1 LDKRQNTSDL
11 QRALFV
17 GYAAAMRIAIALLAL
32 VSFSAGGLAQT
43 KEDDKQRAAPEKLV
57 LQVKSVTKRGDELVA
72 DAEVKKVHRS
82 QAGLKGGEPVRIMY
96 RFQNTNPHFKS
107 IAGDVPLP
115 EVRQGQLYD
124 AYLQKR
130 GAVFIPVAGERSLA
144 PAR

>member
-1 LDKRQNTSDL
+1 M
-11 QRALFV
+11 A
-17 GYAAAMRIAIALLAL
+17 RIAFALIALL
-32 VSFSAGGLAQT
+32 SFGPAAQGQA

-57 LQVKSVTKRGDELVA
+57 LHVKSVTKRGDELVA
-72 DAEVKKVHRS
+72 DAEVRKVHRS
-82 QAGLKGGEPVRIMY
+82 QAGLKAGETVRIMY
-96 RFQNTNPHFKS
+96 RHQNTNPHFKS

-115 EVRQGQLYD
+115 EVKQGRLYD